1 MRSIRIRILAVI
13 TLLLICAIWYIYL
26 IGWFDVAFFA
36 RSDEN
41 EFTESSDETEIT
53 DVTDT
58 ETDVG
63 ASSDAV
69 VSSDVG
75 ASSDAVTTDG
85 STDDTAA
92 GDEGEQSV
100 TVSFG
105 GADEYSALGYEI
117 STDDWDERFVLA
129 DAGEIFTSLPSQY
142 SFGTVTKSVVRYQFL
157 TDAGLREAVY
167 YNSTSAEPAVTL
179 YMGYVII
186 AHYGSSARTV
196 YTTSGEY
203 VGYYDSDSISPAYQR
218 DTSGRALFTYKDAY
232 YYLDADSG
240 EFIESDYVPD
250 TDDRG
255 VHFDYLPS
263 YGSASEGRY
272 FSSSLITTY
281 TYEDIEG
288 EYDEDGN
295 LLAYQIPTVTR
306 MFALSSSTGLLTD
319 YIYYGAYNFSESLA
333 AVVNEDGWLY
343 YITRSGGRGISV
355 STTYRDV
362 SLERRVLQ
370 YYMPALTDGEESIG
384 FYYFEYGLV
393 RARRIR
399 VDNYYYTLE
408 ENPQTYVYE
417 DADVLIYSDGSEF
430 PVPSGYEVKAYSCGM
445 ILLQNTE
452 TMLYGYMDYTGS
464 WIVQPSL
471 SYAKPFY
478 EGLAVV
484 GSGNSRGLIDK
495 SGNFVIP
502 YGSYT
507 QISNVSSGV
516 LAVFGSDGWNIL
528 YKMEAPAGE

>member
-1 MRSIRIRILAVI
+1 MRSIRVRILAVI

-36 RSDEN
+36 RSDEQ
-41 EFTESSDETEIT
+41 EYTETSDEADSTE
-53 DVTDT
+53 T
-58 ETDVG
+58 ETDAVISSDTV
-63 ASSDAV
+63 ASSDT
-69 VSSDVG
+69 
-75 ASSDAVTTDG
+75 VTTDG

-92 GDEGEQSV
+92 GDEDEQTV

-105 GADEYSALGYEI
+105 GANEYSALGYEI
-117 STDDWDERFVLA
+117 STDDWDESFVLA

-142 SFGTVTKSVVRYQFL
+142 SFGTVTNSVVRYQFL
-157 TDAGLREAVY
+157 TDAWFREAVY

-196 YTTSGEY
+196 YTTAGDY

-240 EFIESDYVPD
+240 EFIESDYIPD

-263 YGSASEGRY
+263 YGSASDGRY
-272 FSSSLITTY
+272 FSSSLVTTY

-306 MFALSSSTGLLTD
+306 MFALSSGSGLLTD

-343 YITRSGGRGISV
+343 YITRSGGRGISA

-370 YYMPALTDGEESIG
+370 YYLPALTDGEESIG

-430 PVPSGYEVKAYSCGM
+430 SVPSGYEVKAYSCGM

-502 YGSYT
+502 YGNYT
-507 QISNVSSGV
+507 QISNVSSGI

-528 YKMEAPAGE
+528 YKMEAPAGDE